1 MSMISPEIE
10 IVLSVA
16 QAEAR
21 SKRHEFLTTEHLL
34 FALLLDEATADI
46 VSQVGGEPHELK
58 VVVEDFLQNG
68 LVSLPEG
75 PDLTPEPTMA
85 FRRVLQRA
93 ATHIQSSGKSR
104 ITGGDMLVA
113 LYGEPDSHAV
123 YFLEEAGV
131 TRFNVV
137 NYLAHG
143 LSAIDDLSEE
153 IDDDLYSDEDEDS
166 VKFGNEGPSPTKK
179 PLETFTINL
188 LEKAAKGLIDPIIGR
203 ESELKSTMQTLCRR
217 TKNNPMYVGDPGV
230 GKTALAEGLALK
242 IHERKVPDILK
253 DAELYL
259 LDMGSLLAGTRY
271 RGDFE
276 QRLKGVLK
284 SLKKSGNAILF
295 IDEIHTIVG
304 AGATSG
310 GSMDASNILK
320 PALASGEIRFIGSTT
335 YQEYRN
341 YFEKDR
347 ALARRFH
354 KIDIA
359 EPAAQEAVAI
369 LKGLKPYYEKH
380 HGVRYTPAAL
390 RTAVELSARY
400 INDRRLPDKAIDVI
414 DEAGAATRLMTTAR
428 QKTTVGIKD
437 IERIVAQTA
446 RIPSKSVSVT
456 DKAILKNLDRDLKLS
471 VFGQNQAIE
480 ALVASIKL
488 SRAGLSHPD
497 KPVGSF
503 LFTGPTGVGK
513 TEVAKQLAKIM
524 GVRFLRFDMSEYME
538 RHAVSRLIGAPPGY
552 VGFDQGGLLTD
563 AIIQNPYSV
572 LLLDEVEKAH
582 QDMFSIL
589 LQVMDYATLTDNN
602 GKKADFRNVIII
614 MTSNVG
620 AQELAKGSIGFAGD
634 GKNNKPQDI
643 SKPDVVSRVVKNTF
657 SPEFRN
663 RLDSIIAFNRLSKET
678 MEQVV
683 DKFIA
688 ELEAQLSEKKVTFML
703 SPEARSWLA
712 ENGHDPAYGARPLWR
727 LIQKEIRQPL
737 ADELLFG
744 KLEKGGMLRIGLKNG
759 KIILAFD

>member
-34 FALLLDEATADI
+34 FALLLDEATANI
-46 VSQVGGEPHELK
+46 VRHAGGEPEELK
-58 VVVEDFLQNG
+58 VVIEDFLKNG
-68 LVSLPEG
+68 LISLPEG
-75 PDLTPEPTMA
+75 PDVTPEPTMA

-93 ATHIQSSGKSR
+93 AVHTQGAGKNR

-123 YFLEEAGV
+123 YFLEQADV
-131 TRFNVV
+131 TRFDIV
-137 NYLAHG
+137 NYVAHG
-143 LSAIDDLSEE
+143 ISAMDDFDEE
-153 IDDDLYSDEDEDS
+153 AEHYLDDDDDL
-166 VKFGNEGPSPTKK
+166 VRFGSEEPPPSKK
-179 PLETFTINL
+179 PLEAYTVNL
-188 LEKAAKGLIDPIIGR
+188 VEKAAAGRIDPMIGR
-203 ESELKSTMQTLCRR
+203 KSELKSTIQTLCRR
-217 TKNNPMYVGDPGV
+217 TKNNPLYVGDPGV
-230 GKTALAEGLALK
+230 GKTALAEGLALR
-242 IHERKVPDILK
+242 IHENNVPDLLK
-253 DAELYL
+253 GVELYL
-259 LDMGSLLAGTRY
+259 LDMGALLAGTRY

-284 SLKKSGNAILF
+284 ALKKSENAILF

-304 AGATSG
+304 AGATSS

-320 PALASGEIRFIGSTT
+320 PELASGEIRFIGSTT

-354 KIDIA
+354 KIEIA
-359 EPAAQEAVAI
+359 EPTTQEAVAI
-369 LKGLKPYYEKH
+369 LRGLKPHYEKH
-380 HGVRYTPAAL
+380 HGVRYTPIAI
-390 RTAVELSARY
+390 RTAVDLSAKY

-414 DEAGAATRLMTTAR
+414 DEAGAAMRLMPPAR
-428 QKTTVGIKD
+428 QKAAIGVKE
-437 IERIVAQTA
+437 IEQVVAQTA
-446 RIPSKSVSVT
+446 RIPSRSVSVT
-456 DKAILKNLDRDLKLS
+456 DKTNLRNLERDLKLS
-471 VFGQNQAIE
+471 VFGQDKAIE

-503 LFTGPTGVGK
+503 LLTGPTGVGK
-513 TEVAKQLAKIM
+513 TEVAKQLAGIM

-552 VGFDQGGLLTD
+552 VGFDQGGLLTE
-563 AIIQNPYSV
+563 AITQNPYAV

-602 GKKADFRNVIII
+602 GRKADFRNVILI

-620 AQELAKGSIGFAGD
+620 AQELAKGNIGFAGD
-634 GKNNKPQDI
+634 ITNEKSQDG
-643 SKPDVVSRVVKNTF
+643 SKSTLVSKEVKSTF

-663 RLDSIIAFNRLSKET
+663 RLDAIIAFNQLDTAT

-683 DKFIA
+683 DKFIS
-688 ELEAQLSEKKVTFML
+688 ELEVQLSEKKVTLML
-703 SPEARSWLA
+703 SGKARSWLA
-712 ENGHDPAYGARPLWR
+712 EKGHDPAYGARPLWR

-744 KLEKGGMLRIGLKNG
+744 RLEKGGIVHIRLEDE
-759 KIILAFD
+759 KIIFVYD